1 MNELPGARVSRTELA
16 ESFRSEL
23 ARHGRR
29 LRGALAARWA
39 LGGAALGGVLAGGV
53 TTGIWLWTR
62 HLELRLPLAG
72 ALIAC
77 GAVVGLLRGR
87 QRAWSDA
94 KVALFL
100 DRELDAHEH
109 IVTAEEQLRSGT
121 TDDAVLDPALSAL
134 ARGAPTPRIVLR
146 RHAPQGAAL
155 ALGLALVATFALLPV
170 RKAIAIPPPVGAGA
184 FQTDTAPGLDK
195 VIALANAPPR
205 DEAERERLAKIAKDA
220 EKLKADLLK
229 GIEQREALDR
239 VAKLEEAL
247 EQERLSL
254 GAGERRQGLEAAQ
267 AKLDEHSVTKKAAQ
281 ALGDHDLQSLDA
293 EMERIANSQEA
304 EDRKSAKKALEEAIA
319 AAKKNGAK
327 DVAKAL
333 QEQKDR
339 FEEREKRAALLREL
353 ESAMRGQTGDA
364 ERKSDRESLDRK
376 GSDEAA
382 RKLGD
387 AMAKALEKMTPE
399 ERKKLAENMA
409 KLAQKGGGGGGDPGA
424 EKDLA
429 KKLGT
434 PEGQKELEEQLK
446 ELAKQD
452 LESPEAK
459 KDGALDD
466 AQGGLGDTKK
476 QLGGIVPM
484 PGAPG
489 PGKGMP
495 GGKDGKG
502 PPGRGSH
509 HDTGTGDHTGASQ
522 PVAGDTLR
530 SRAQG
535 PMNRGA
541 PMPGTVTMW
550 SEGKA
555 GGTAVTPRTG
565 DLRAAGATEL
575 DGVERSDVPTEY
587 REQLRQYFQP

>member
-1 MNELPGARVSRTELA
+1 MNERREAPAPRTELA
-16 ESFRSEL
+16 ESFRREL

-29 LRGALAARWA
+29 LRLALATRWS
-39 LGGAALGGVLAGGV
+39 LGGAAMGGALAGGV
-53 TTGIWLWTR
+53 TFGLWLSAR
-62 HLELRLPLAG
+62 HLELRLPVAAAMVAAG
-72 ALIAC
+72 AAL
-77 GAVVGLLRGR
+77 GLVRGR

-100 DRELDAHEH
+100 DRELAAHEH
-109 IVTAEEQLRSGT
+109 IVTAEEQLRAGT
-121 TDDAVLDPALSAL
+121 TDGAVLGPALAAL
-134 ARGAPTPRIVLR
+134 GRGSPTPRVVLR
-146 RHAPQGAAL
+146 RHLPHGAAL
-155 ALGLALVATFALLPV
+155 AVGLALIATFVLLPV
-170 RKAIAIPPPVGAGA
+170 RKAIATPPATGSGA
-184 FQTDTAPGLDK
+184 FRADTAPGLDK
-195 VIALANAPPR
+195 VIALASAPPR
-205 DEAERERLAKIAKDA
+205 DDAERERLAKIAKDA

-254 GAGERRQGLEAAQ
+254 GAGEKRQGLEAAQ
-267 AKLDEHSVTKKAAQ
+267 AKLDENRVTKKAAQ
-281 ALGDHDLQSLDA
+281 ALGDHDLQSVDA

-304 EDRKSAKKALEEAIA
+304 EDRKAAKKALEEAIA
-319 AAKKNGAK
+319 AAKKNGAQ

-353 ESAMRGQTGDA
+353 ESAMRGQNGDA
-364 ERKSDRESLDRK
+364 ERKNDRESLDRK

-409 KLAQKGGGGGGDPGA
+409 KLAQKGGGGGDPGA

-434 PEGQKELEEQLK
+434 PEGQKELEDQLK

-484 PGAPG
+484 PGAG
-489 PGKGMP
+489 NAGGGKP
-495 GGKDGKG
+495 GGQNGKG
-502 PPGRGSH
+502 PPGGGSH

-535 PMNRGA
+535 PLNRGA